1 LGRVGVD
8 RRAGWGR
15 VGSGWLV
22 VPRSLIIYINSGPLL
37 SLLLTLPEL
46 ALISGVSRP
55 TIAALETT
63 NRRANPETTARLARA
78 ILTNLEGVVP
88 VTSPKRRPTPAPAV
102 CSTDVHV
109 EGLTRFDVNHAS
121 IQLTAYSQS
130 KDRGRPASIAPAQS
144 SLLQKPSLR
153 SVSSSSRSRPFC
165 VAGCCSYSASRGRGR
180 A

>member
-1 LGRVGVD
+1 MVGPGHTLA
-8 RRAGWGR
+8 RLKEERE
-15 VGSGWLV
+15 
-22 VPRSLIIYINSGPLL
+22 RSR
-37 SLLLTLPEL
+37 LTQEEL

-63 NRRANPETTARLARA
+63 NRRANPETKARLARA

-88 VTSPKRRPTPAPAV
+88 VTSPKRRPTPAV

-121 IQLTAYSQS
+121 IQLTASSQS

-153 SVSSSSRSRPFC
+153 SASSSSRSRPFC